1 MNLNK
6 IIAFSVGP
14 IGAALLSFVTL
25 PIITWFFVPEDIGR
39 IAMLQVVIGF
49 CVLLF
54 SLGLD
59 QAYVRE
65 YHESS
70 NTAELFK
77 TSLLPGV
84 GVLVVSLSIVLILP
98 ISIAKLIFGLDDPL
112 IELIVIM
119 SLLSAFVSRF
129 LSLILRMQE
138 RGIAFS
144 MSQLLP
150 KLVFLVVI
158 SGYIVLLNKFTFF
171 YLLVAHLISITS
183 ITLVFMW
190 NTRDTLLIALHQQ
203 INVLKLQEMLRF
215 GMPLIMGGLAFWGLT
230 TMDKLFLRSMS
241 TFQELALY
249 SVAVSFATA
258 AIIFQSV
265 FSTIWAPTVYKWAVE
280 GVNLSKVDK
289 VTDYVLFVILLMF
302 SLAGLLSWLVTYLLP
317 SEYADV
323 QYLVV
328 CCMAYPLF
336 YTLSEVTVIGLGIK
350 KKSTYS
356 MLASLLAFL
365 INIAGNY
372 ILVPIWGA
380 KGAAVST
387 AASFW
392 FFLVL
397 RTEFASMVWR
407 PLPRVW
413 LYIST
418 AICLVISIAFTLY
431 GDLYSNYFV
440 VAWIIIFLG
449 SMCLNNKVLRDLYT
463 YIRAR

>member
-1 MNLNK
+1 MNFKK
-6 IIAFSVGP
+6 IVEFSVGP

-25 PIITWFFVPEDIGR
+25 PLITWFFVPEDIGR
-39 IAMLQVVIGF
+39 ISMLQVVIGF

-77 TSLLPGV
+77 TSILPGV
-84 GVLVVSLSIVLILP
+84 AALIFSLSIVLVLP
-98 ISIAKLIFGLDDPL
+98 VSISKLIFGIDDKL
-112 IELIVIM
+112 IELVIII
-119 SLLSAFVSRF
+119 SLISAFVSRF

-150 KLVFLVVI
+150 KLVFLVVV
-158 SGYIVLLNKFTFF
+158 SGYIVLLNEFTFIH
-171 YLLVAHLISITS
+171 LLVAHLISITS
-183 ITLVFMW
+183 ITIVFIW
-190 NTRDTLLIALHQQ
+190 NTRTTLQLALYQK
-203 INVLKLQEMLRF
+203 IDFSKLQEMLRF
-215 GMPLIMGGLAFWGLT
+215 GMPLIMGGVAFWGLT

-249 SVAVSFATA
+249 SVAVSFATG

-280 GVNLSKVDK
+280 GVNLAKVDK
-289 VTDYVLFVILLMF
+289 VTDYVLFFILIIF

-317 SEYADV
+317 SEYVEV
-323 QYLVV
+323 QYLLV

-350 KKSTYS
+350 KKSSYS

-365 INIAGNY
+365 INISANY
-372 ILVPIWGA
+372 FLVPIWGA

-392 FFLVL
+392 FFLVF
-397 RTEFASMVWR
+397 RTELSSMVWR
-407 PLPRVW
+407 PLPRIL
-413 LYIST
+413 LYFST
-418 AICLVISIAFTLY
+418 AICLMNTIGFTLY
-431 GDLYSNYFV
+431 GDLYPSVFV
-440 VAWIIIFLG
+440 VTWLIIIVGSIFLYHR
-449 SMCLNNKVLRDLYT
+449 VIRDLFT
-463 YIRAR
+463 YIKIR